1 MGDFALGQPVPRFE
15 DPRLLRGGGRY
26 VDDMVLPRMV
36 FGHVLRSPHAHARI
50 RLIDTALAQAVP
62 GVLAVL
68 TGADWEASGWGDL
81 PSPSGLRL
89 RDGSPSFRPRFPAL
103 VKDRVRWVGDYVA
116 FVVALTKDQ
125 AADAAELIAVDYEPL
140 PAIVSTAEAVES
152 GARVWEG
159 SPDNVAF
166 FHTEGDAAAT
176 DAAFAGAAHVVRRR
190 FVINRVTAASM
201 EPRGAIGDYNRA
213 EDRWTIYT
221 TLQRTHG
228 YRAELARQV
237 LKVPE
242 SRVRVVA
249 GDIGGSFGMKSAIY
263 NEVAL
268 VLLGSKTVGRPVKW
282 TSTRSE
288 AFMGDAQARDN
299 VTEAELALDRDG
311 HFLALRVRTTAA
323 VGAYP
328 QAGSN
333 AFVANLGTLAG
344 VYRTPSVR
352 AEVTA
357 VYTNTNPVR
366 AYRGNGR
373 PEAAY
378 IIERIVDEA
387 AAEIGIDAIELRR
400 RNMIPPDA
408 MPFKSGLTFTY
419 DCGEF
424 EKNLDLAL
432 KLADAGGFEDRRAE
446 ALRGGK
452 LRGFGLSNTIERAAA
467 GGFEAAEIRFDRGGT
482 VTLVSGSITQGQGH
496 ETVYKQLLCDRLGV
510 HPDQVHYVQG
520 DTEKVANGEGTGG
533 SRSAALGGSA
543 VYLATE
549 KIVTKAKAIA
559 AHLLGA
565 EATEVNFA
573 DGLFTAPRS
582 NRALTVGEIAT
593 ESFNPPSLPDDME
606 PGLIAGATFTSKQ
619 QNFPNGV
626 HICEL
631 EVDMETGEVEI
642 LRYSVVDDVGTVMN
656 PLLLE
661 GQICG
666 GIAQGVGQVLME
678 DIRFDPASGQLL
690 TGSFMDYAM
699 PRAGDLSAIECDS
712 NPVPTKTNPLGVKGA
727 GEAGNVGA
735 LPAVGNALID
745 ALSPLG
751 IRHVEMPATTERLW
765 RAISAAQKW
774 RPTGR
779 RRSSRCRWC
788 LPVAVCRDRHLT

>member
-1 MGDFALGQPVPRFE
+1 MGDFALGQSVPRFE

-26 VDDMVLPRMV
+26 VDDMALPRMV

-50 RLIDTALAQAVP
+50 HSIDTSAAKAAP

-116 FVVALTKDQ
+116 FVVAATKDQ

-140 PAIVSTAEAVES
+140 PAIVSTADAVTP
-152 GARVWEG
+152 GAPLVWEG
-159 SPDNVAF
+159 SPSNVAF
-166 FHTEGDAAAT
+166 FHPEGDAAKT
-176 DAAFAGAAHVVRRR
+176 DVAFAGAAHVVRRR
-190 FVINRVTAASM
+190 FVINRVTAAAM

-228 YRAELARQV
+228 YRSELARQV

-268 VLLGSKTVGRPVKW
+268 VLLGSKLVGRPVKW
-282 TSTRSE
+282 TSTRAE
-288 AFMGDAQARDN
+288 AFLGDAQARDN
-299 VTEAELALDRDG
+299 VTEAELALDDDG
-311 HFLALRVRTTAA
+311 RFLGLRVKTIAA

-344 VYRTPSVR
+344 VYRTPAVR

-378 IIERIVDEA
+378 VIERIVDEA
-387 AAEIGIDAIELRR
+387 AAELGIDGVELRR
-400 RNMIPPDA
+400 RNTIPPEA

-424 EKNLDLAL
+424 AKNLDMAL
-432 KLADAGGFEDRRAE
+432 RLADAMDFEHRRAE
-446 ALRGGK
+446 ARARGK
-452 LRGFGLSNTIERAAA
+452 LRGIGLSNTIERAAA

-482 VTLVSGSITQGQGH
+482 VTMVSGSITQGQGH
-496 ETVYKQLLCDRLGV
+496 ETVYKQLLCDRLGI

-520 DTEKVANGEGTGG
+520 DTDKVAIGEGTGG

-559 AHLLGA
+559 ARILGA
-565 EATEVNFA
+565 APSEVNFA

-582 NRALTVGEIAT
+582 NRALTVSEIAS
-593 ESFNPPSLPDDME
+593 ESLNPQNLPEDME
-606 PGLIAGATFTSKQ
+606 LGLIASAIFSCKE
-619 QNFPNGV
+619 QNFPNGC

-631 EVDMETGEVEI
+631 EIDEETGEVEI
-642 LRYSVVDDVGTVMN
+642 QRYSVVDDVGTVLN

-678 DIRFDPASGQLL
+678 DIRFDTGSGQLL

-735 LPAVGNALID
+735 LPAVANALID

-751 IRHVEMPATTERLW
+751 VRHMEMPATPERIW
-765 RAISAAQKW
+765 QAMRRA
-774 RPTGR
+774 R
-779 RRSSRCRWC
+779 
-788 LPVAVCRDRHLT
+788 

>member
-1 MGDFALGQPVPRFE
+1 MGEFALGQPVSRFE

-26 VDDMVLPRMV
+26 VDDMVLPRMA
-36 FGHVLRSPHAHARI
+36 FGQVLRSPHAHARI
-50 RLIDTALAQAVP
+50 RAIDTAAAKAAP

-81 PSPSGLRL
+81 PSASGNRL
-89 RDGSPSFRPRFPAL
+89 RDGSPAFRPHFPAL
-103 VKDRVRWVGDYVA
+103 VRDRVRWVGDYVA
-116 FVVALTKDQ
+116 FVVALTRDQ

-140 PAIVSTAEAVES
+140 PAIVSTADAVKS
-152 GARVWEG
+152 GAPLVWDECPG
-159 SPDNVAF
+159 NVAF
-166 FHTEGDAAAT
+166 FYPEGDAAAT
-176 DAAFAGAAHVVRRR
+176 DAAFADAAHVVRRH
-190 FVINRVTAASM
+190 FVINRVTAAAM
-201 EPRGAIGDYNRA
+201 EPRGAIGDYNAA

-221 TLQRTHG
+221 TLQRTHS

-268 VLLGSKTVGRPVKW
+268 VLLASKATGRPVKW

-288 AFMGDAQARDN
+288 AFLGDAQARDN
-299 VTEAELALDRDG
+299 VTKAELALDRDG
-311 HFLALRVRTTAA
+311 RFLGLRVRTIAA

-344 VYRTPSVR
+344 VYRTPAVH

-373 PEAAY
+373 PEAGY
-378 IIERIVDEA
+378 VIERMVDEA
-387 AAEIGIDAIELRR
+387 ASELGIDPIELRR
-400 RNMIPPDA
+400 RNMIPPEA

-424 EKNLDLAL
+424 SRNLDLAL
-432 KLADAGGFEDRRAE
+432 KLADAAGFEERRAE
-446 ALRGGK
+446 SRGRGK
-452 LRGFGLSNTIERAAA
+452 LRGLGLSNTIERAAA
-467 GGFEAAEIRFDRGGT
+467 GGFEAAEIRFDRSGT

-496 ETVYKQLLCDRLGV
+496 ETVYKQLLCDRLGI

-520 DTEKVANGEGTGG
+520 DTDKVAIGEGTGG

-543 VYLATE
+543 VHLATE

-559 AHLLGA
+559 AHILGA
-565 EATEVNFA
+565 DPSEVSFT

-582 NRALTVGEIAT
+582 NRALTIGEIAT
-593 ESFNPPSLPDDME
+593 ESLNPRNLPDDME
-606 PGLIAGATFTSKQ
+606 LGMIAGAIFSAKE
-619 QNFPNGV
+619 QNFPNGC

-631 EVDMETGEVEI
+631 EIDEETGEVEI

-666 GIAQGVGQVLME
+666 GVVQGIGQVLME
-678 DIRFDPASGQLL
+678 DIRFEPASGQLL

-699 PRAGDLSAIECDS
+699 PRAGDLSAIECDN

-735 LPAVGNALID
+735 LPAVANALID

-751 IRHVEMPATTERLW
+751 IRHIEMPATPERIW
-765 RAISAAQKW
+765 RAIQA
-774 RPTGR
+774 T
-779 RRSSRCRWC
+779 
-788 LPVAVCRDRHLT
+788 RHPAK

>member
-1 MGDFALGQPVPRFE
+1 MGEFALGQAVPRFE

-26 VDDMVLPRMV
+26 VDDMVLPRMA

-50 RLIDTALAQAVP
+50 RSIDATSAKAAP

-81 PSPSGLRL
+81 PTASGNKR
-89 RDGSPSFRPRFPAL
+89 RDGSPAYRPCYPAL

-116 FVVALTKDQ
+116 FVVAESAHQ
-125 AADAAELIAVDYEPL
+125 AADAAELIAVEYEPM
-140 PAIVSTAEAVES
+140 PAIVSTEDAIEP
-152 GARVWEG
+152 GAPRVWEDC
-159 SPDNVAF
+159 PDNISFVYL
-166 FHTEGDAAAT
+166 EGDKGAT
-176 DAAFAGAAHVVRRR
+176 DAAFGRAAHVARRR
-190 FVINRVTAASM
+190 FVINRVTAATM
-201 EPRGAIGDYNRA
+201 EPRGCIGDYNA
-213 EDRWTIYT
+213 AADHYTIYT
-221 TLQRTHG
+221 TLQRTHA
-228 YRAELARQV
+228 YRSELARQI
-237 LKVPE
+237 LKVSE
-242 SRVRVVA
+242 NKVRVVA

-268 VLLGSKTVGRPVKW
+268 VLLASKLARRPVKW
-282 TSTRSE
+282 TSTRTE
-288 AFMGDAQARDN
+288 AFLGDAQARDN
-299 VTEAELALDRDG
+299 VTEAELALDADG
-311 HFLALRVRTTAA
+311 RFLGLRVRTIAA

-344 VYRTPSVR
+344 VYRTPAVH
-352 AEVTA
+352 ADVTA
-357 VYTNTNPVR
+357 VYTNTNPMR

-378 IIERIVDEA
+378 VIERMVDLA
-387 AAEIGIDAIELRR
+387 AAELGLDPIELRR
-400 RNMIPPDA
+400 RNMIPPEA

-424 EKNLDLAL
+424 EKSLDMALDLADF
-432 KLADAGGFEDRRAE
+432 AGFEERRAE
-446 ALRGGK
+446 ARRRGK
-452 LRGFGLSNTIERAAA
+452 LRGFGISNTIERAAA
-467 GGFEAAEIRFDRGGT
+467 GGFEAAEIRFDRTGT
-482 VTLVSGSITQGQGH
+482 VTLLSGSITQGQGH
-496 ETVYKQLLCDRLGV
+496 ETVYKQLLCDRLGI

-520 DTEKVANGEGTGG
+520 DTEKVAIGEGTGG

-543 VYLATE
+543 VHLATE
-549 KIVTKAKAIA
+549 RIVTKATAIA
-559 AHLLGA
+559 ASILGA
-565 EATEVNFA
+565 DAGEIRFD
-573 DGLFTAPRS
+573 DGFFSTPHS
-582 NRALTVGEIAT
+582 NRTLTIGEIAS
-593 ESFNPPSLPDDME
+593 ELLNPQNLPDGMDL
-606 PGLIAGATFTSKQ
+606 GLIAGATFSCKE
-619 QNFPNGV
+619 QNFPNGC

-631 EVDMETGEVEI
+631 EIDEETGEVEI

-699 PRAGDLSAIECDS
+699 PRAGDLSAIHCDS
-712 NPVPTKTNPLGVKGA
+712 NPVPTQTNPLGVKGA

-735 LPAVGNALID
+735 LPAVANALVD

-751 IRHVEMPATTERLW
+751 IRHIEMPATPERLW
-765 RAISAAQKW
+765 RAVREAGDQ
-774 RPTGR
+774 RLGR
-779 RRSSRCRWC
+779 S
-788 LPVAVCRDRHLT
+788 

>member
-1 MGDFALGQPVPRFE
+1 MMGEFALGQAVPRFE

-26 VDDMVLPRMV
+26 VDDMVLPRMA

-50 RLIDTALAQAVP
+50 RSIDTTAAKAAP

-81 PSPSGLRL
+81 PSATGNKR
-89 RDGSPSFRPRFPAL
+89 RDGSPAYRPRYPAL
-103 VKDRVRWVGDYVA
+103 VQDRVRWVGDYVA
-116 FVVALTKDQ
+116 FVVAESAHQ
-125 AADAAELIAVDYEPL
+125 AADAAELIAVEYEPM
-140 PAIVSTAEAVES
+140 PAIVSTAAALEP
-152 GARVWEG
+152 GAPRVWDDC
-159 SPDNVAF
+159 PDNISFVYL
-166 FHTEGDAAAT
+166 EGDKAAT
-176 DAAFAGAAHVVRRR
+176 DAAFDRAARIVRHR
-190 FVINRVTAASM
+190 FVINRVTAATM
-201 EPRGAIGDYNRA
+201 EPRVCIGDYNPA
-213 EDRWTIYT
+213 ADHYTIYT
-221 TLQRTHG
+221 TLQRTHA
-228 YRAELARQV
+228 YRSELARQI
-237 LKVPE
+237 LKMPE
-242 SRVRVVA
+242 SKVRVVA

-268 VLLGSKTVGRPVKW
+268 VLLASKMTGRPVKW
-282 TSTRSE
+282 TSTRTE
-288 AFMGDAQARDN
+288 AFLGDAQARDN
-299 VTEAELALDRDG
+299 ITEAELALDAAG
-311 HFLALRVRTTAA
+311 HFLGLRVRTIAA

-344 VYRTPSVR
+344 VYRTPAVY
-352 AEVTA
+352 ADVTA
-357 VYTNTNPVR
+357 VYTNTNPMR

-378 IIERIVDEA
+378 VIERMVDLA
-387 AAEIGIDAIELRR
+387 ADELGIDPIELRR
-400 RNMIPPDA
+400 RNMIAPDA

-424 EKNLDLAL
+424 EKGLDMALDLA
-432 KLADAGGFEDRRAE
+432 DFGGFEQRRAE
-446 ALRGGK
+446 ARGRGK

-467 GGFEAAEIRFDRGGT
+467 GGFEAAEIRFDRTGT
-482 VTLVSGSITQGQGH
+482 VTLLSGSITQGQGH
-496 ETVYKQLLCDRLGV
+496 ETVYKQLLCDRLGI

-520 DTEKVANGEGTGG
+520 DTEKVAIGEGTGG

-543 VYLATE
+543 VHLATE
-549 KIVTKAKAIA
+549 RIVTKATAIA
-559 AHLLGA
+559 ASILGVDA
-565 EATEVNFA
+565 GEIRFD
-573 DGLFTAPRS
+573 DGFFSTPHS
-582 NRALTVGEIAT
+582 NRTLTIGEIAG
-593 ESFNPPSLPDDME
+593 EALNPQNLPDGMDL
-606 PGLIAGATFTSKQ
+606 GLIAGATFSCKE
-619 QNFPNGV
+619 QNFPNGC

-631 EVDMETGEVEI
+631 EIDEETGEVGI

-699 PRAGDLSAIECDS
+699 PRAGDLSAIHCDS

-735 LPAVGNALID
+735 LPAVANALAH

-751 IRHVEMPATTERLW
+751 IRHIEMPATPERLW
-765 RAISAAQKW
+765 RVIS
-774 RPTGR
+774 
-779 RRSSRCRWC
+779 RSGSRS
-788 LPVAVCRDRHLT
+788 LSSG

>member
-1 MGDFALGQPVPRFE
+1 MGEFALGQSVPRFE

-26 VDDMVLPRMV
+26 VDDMVLPRMA

-50 RLIDTALAQAVP
+50 RSIDTSAAKAAP

-81 PSPSGLRL
+81 PSATGNKR
-89 RDGSPSFRPRFPAL
+89 RDGSPAYQPPFPAL
-103 VKDRVRWVGDYVA
+103 VKGRVRWVGDYVA
-116 FVVALTKDQ
+116 FVVAETRDQ
-125 AADAAELIAVDYEPL
+125 AADAAELIAVEYEPL
-140 PAIVSTAEAVES
+140 PAIVSTAGAVEP
-152 GARVWEG
+152 GAPLVWDG
-159 SPDNVAF
+159 CPDNISFVYL
-166 FHTEGDAAAT
+166 EGNKAAT
-176 DAAFAGAAHVVRRR
+176 DAAFARAAHIVRHK
-190 FVINRVTAASM
+190 FVINRVTAATM
-201 EPRGAIGDYNRA
+201 EPRGCIADYNAAA
-213 EDRWTIYT
+213 EHYTIYT
-221 TLQRTHG
+221 TLQRTHA
-228 YRAELARQV
+228 YRSELARQI

-242 SRVRVVA
+242 SKVRVVA

-263 NEVAL
+263 NEVTL
-268 VLLGSKTVGRPVKW
+268 VLLTSKLTGRPVKW

-288 AFMGDAQARDN
+288 AFLGDAQARDN
-299 VTEAELALDRDG
+299 VTEAELALDADG
-311 HFLALRVRTTAA
+311 RFLGLRVRTIAA

-344 VYRTPSVR
+344 VYRTPAVH
-352 AEVTA
+352 ADVTA
-357 VYTNTNPVR
+357 VYTNTNPMR

-373 PEAAY
+373 PEAGY
-378 IIERIVDEA
+378 VIERMVDLA
-387 AAEIGIDAIELRR
+387 AAQLGVDPVELRR
-400 RNMIPPDA
+400 RNMIPPEA

-424 EKNLDLAL
+424 EKGLDMALDLADF
-432 KLADAGGFEDRRAE
+432 AGFEERRRE
-446 ALRGGK
+446 ARRRHK
-452 LRGFGLSNTIERAAA
+452 LRGFGISNTIERAAA
-467 GGFEAAEIRFDRGGT
+467 GGFEAAEIRFDRTGT

-496 ETVYKQLLCDRLGV
+496 ETVYKQLLCDRLGI

-520 DTEKVANGEGTGG
+520 DTDKVAIGEGTGG

-543 VYLATE
+543 VYLASE
-549 KIVTKAKAIA
+549 RIVAKAKTVA
-559 AHLLGA
+559 ASVLGA
-565 EATEVNFA
+565 DTDEISFD
-573 DGLFTAPRS
+573 DGLFSAPRS
-582 NRALTVGEIAT
+582 NRRLTIGEVAR
-593 ESFNPPSLPDDME
+593 ESLNPDNLREDMDL
-606 PGLIAGATFTSKQ
+606 GLIAGATFSCKE
-619 QNFPNGV
+619 QNFPNGC

-631 EVDMETGEVEI
+631 EIDAETGEVEI

-678 DIRFDPASGQLL
+678 DIRFDPSSGQLL

-699 PRAGDLSAIECDS
+699 PRAGDLSAIHCDS

-735 LPAVGNALID
+735 LPAVANALVD

-751 IRHVEMPATTERLW
+751 IRHIEMPATPERLW
-765 RAISAAQKW
+765 RAIRAA
-774 RPTGR
+774 G
-779 RRSSRCRWC
+779 
-788 LPVAVCRDRHLT
+788 